1 MAATL
6 VGSDLNT
13 ALRVLYEDNSTDPT
27 LKVHKLL
34 SWMDYADK
42 EWCDNEKRLP
52 VKTGNHRGTRTTY
65 TAAAAATVAATA
77 GGFTL
82 AKVELFDAPKVG
94 MALVEGAMSKQADR
108 FFKMITDVI
117 DQAKNSQLDVL
128 GRNVYRSQYGV
139 FSRVTSG
146 TSSPITVGDGSGVV
160 YAQDIYSVEVG
171 DTITASANADMS
183 SPKSGT
189 GLVTAVDKIAGTITY
204 TGTITSLAVGDY
216 LAIDGVVAVASGLL
230 TWSPATNLPTDT
242 LFGLA
247 RSGKTYTHGRY
258 LNLTGESADGV
269 WERVASQMQF
279 MATKPDI
286 FAANPEDMANFKIA
300 SASKRQITGN
310 KYDFGME
317 VTEVCGLPV
326 LEDPDCPRGYIFGV
340 PKSYGIHSL
349 GDVPKIVDADG
360 VTLLRIAA
368 DSCEARIVSRFQ
380 YAPEDP
386 SCILT
391 VAVPV

>member
-1 MAATL
+1 MASTL
-6 VGSDLNT
+6 ANSDLNT

-27 LKVHKLL
+27 MKVHKLFA
-34 SWMDYADK
+34 WMDQETD
-42 EWCDNEKRLP
+42 WVDNEKRLP

-65 TAAAAATVAATA
+65 ALAAAATVAATA

-82 AKVELFDAPKVG
+82 TKVELFDTPKVA
-94 MALVEGAMSKQADR
+94 MALVEGAMSSQADR

-117 DQAKNSQLDVL
+117 DQAKNSQMDVL

-146 TSSPITVGDGSGVV
+146 TSTPITVGDGTGVV

-171 DTITASANADMS
+171 DVFTASPNADMS
-183 SPKSGT
+183 SPRSGVGT
-189 GLVTAVDKIAGTITY
+189 ITAVDKVGGTITY

-216 LAIDGVVAVASGLL
+216 LAIDGAVAVAAGLL
-230 TWSPATNLPTDT
+230 TWSPNTNSVSDT
-242 LFGLA
+242 LFGLV
-247 RSGKTYTHGRY
+247 RTGKTYTHGRY
-258 LNLTGESADGV
+258 LNLINESADGV
-269 WERVASQMQF
+269 FERVASQMQF
-279 MATKPDI
+279 MATKPSI

-300 SASKRQITGN
+300 SASKRTITGN

-317 VTEVCGLPV
+317 VTEVCGLSV
-326 LEDPDCPRGYIFGV
+326 LEDPDCPRGYMFGV
-340 PKSYGIHSL
+340 PKGYKIHSL
-349 GDVPKIVDADG
+349 GAVPKVVDADG
-360 VTLLRIAA
+360 LTLLRIAA

-380 YAPEDP
+380 CAPDDP
-386 SCILT
+386 SSILT